1 MGAVHIRGAK
11 MKNLLIYDVNNW
23 VRVKMAESLGGASIL
38 TLFTEVM
45 ANSREGKVQVFVS
58 DGINSRKKRRAIYP
72 EYKAKRKPA
81 DQSIYDG
88 INTFKELLV
97 NMPTNVLR
105 IEIPE
110 WEADDV
116 IANLCEKTFN
126 GLEVGVISTDRDLTQ
141 LRVHPNVDTL
151 KEPNVAPKWVK
162 LYKVLVGDSSDNIP
176 GVKSFGESSWDK
188 LSDDF
193 KDRVTVGLHLG
204 KGTIADDVF
213 CRLVEKENLGKALK
227 EKLCFENRMGLIK
240 KWWRVVSFMDV
251 PDELLR
257 LESGTGLTYLNDEK
271 IEQYGL
277 GI

>member
-1 MGAVHIRGAK
+1 

-23 VRVKMAESLGGASIL
+23 VRVKMAESLSGASIL
-38 TLFTEVM
+38 TLYSEVM
-45 ANSREGKVQVFVS
+45 ANAASGKIQVFVS
-58 DGINSRKKRRAIYP
+58 DGINSRKKRKEIYP

-97 NMPTNVLR
+97 NMPSNILH

-116 IANLCEKTFN
+116 IANLCEKIFK
-126 GLEVGVISTDRDLTQ
+126 GMELGIISTDRDLIQ
-141 LRVHPNVDTL
+141 LRIHREIDTL
-151 KEPNVAPKWVK
+151 KEPSIPAKWVK
-162 LYKVLVGDSSDNIP
+162 LYKMLVGDNSDNIP
-176 GVKSFGESSWDK
+176 GVRGFGDAAWEK

-204 KGTIADDVF
+204 KGRIEPDVF
-213 CRLVEKENLGKALK
+213 SRLVEREDLGRATKD
-227 EKLCFENRMGLIK
+227 KLISDNNDGTLY
-240 KWWRVVSFMDV
+240 KWYRLVSFMNV
-251 PDELLR
+251 PDELLK
-257 LESGTGLTYLNDEK
+257 LESGTGRLYLNDEK
-271 IEQYGL
+271 IEQMGL